1 MRIAVLRREK
11 CQPKKC
17 SQECLKYCPMVR
29 TGKETITFDDG
40 GKPIISEEL
49 CEGCGICIKKCPFG
63 AISIV
68 GLPEEL
74 KGSEIHRY
82 GKNGFVLYG
91 LPIPKEGRVVGIL
104 GQNGIGKST
113 AVKILSGVLKPNLG
127 RGDEEASWDEIVK
140 SFAGSELQ
148 AYFEKLRDGG
158 IKTAYKPQYVDA
170 IPKVFEGK
178 VRTLLERTD
187 ETGMLDDV
195 VKMLELENT
204 LNNDIRNVS
213 GGELQRVAVAACILR
228 DADFYFLDE
237 ITPYLD
243 IYQRVNVS
251 KVIKEFLAERRKAV
265 VVVEH
270 DLAILDMLADVI
282 HIVYGKPGTYGV
294 FTQPK
299 SVRVGINEYL
309 RGYLPQENV
318 RIRDKPI
325 EFEVRPPKERRERR
339 AVLTFKAFTKSY
351 DGRFSLHAYGGEFEH
366 GEVVGIVGRNAIG
379 KSTFIKVLAGVLKP
393 DGDELPLEE
402 GVKVSYK
409 PQYLRGDLET
419 TVHDLLSSIKPL
431 DAAEIH
437 EIIEPLGISELFE
450 LKVCELSGGELQS
463 VAIAACLLQDADI
476 YMLDEPSAHL
486 DVEQRVRATKVLRR
500 FAEKKEAV
508 MLVVDHDI
516 YMIDLLSDR
525 LLVFTGVPG
534 VRGEAR
540 GPFEMREGMNLFLK
554 DLGITFRRD
563 EASKRPRVNKLGSRL
578 DKEQKERGEY
588 YYASSEFQASL

>member
-29 TGKETITFDDG
+29 TGKETIVLDDG
-40 GKPIISEEL
+40 GKPVISEEL

-74 KGSEIHRY
+74 KGGEVHRY

-91 LPIPKEGRVVGIL
+91 LPIPKEGRVIGII

-127 RGDEEASWDEIVK
+127 KEKASWDEVVK

-148 AYFEKLRDGG
+148 AYFEKLRSDG
-158 IKTAYKPQYVDA
+158 IKAAYKPQYVDS
-170 IPKVFEGK
+170 IPKVFDGE
-178 VRTLLERTD
+178 VRTLLELTD
-187 ETGMLDDV
+187 EIGMLDDV
-195 VKMLELENT
+195 VKMLELEHT
-204 LNNDIRNVS
+204 LNNKIKSVS
-213 GGELQRVAVAACILR
+213 GGELQRIAVAACILR

-251 KVIKEFLAERRKAV
+251 KVITEFLAERRRAV

-270 DLAILDMLADVI
+270 DLAILDMLADVV
-282 HIVYGKPGTYGV
+282 HIVYGKPGAYGV

-325 EFEVRPPKERRERR
+325 EFEVRPPREHRERR
-339 AVLTFKAFTKSY
+339 TLLKFGAFTKSY
-351 DGRFSLHAYGGEFEH
+351 DGKFRLHTHGGELEH

-393 DGDELPLEE
+393 DPDPDGGETPLEE
-402 GVKVSYK
+402 NIKVSYK

-419 TVHDLLSSIKPL
+419 TVRELLSSIKPL
-431 DAAEIH
+431 DAAETF
-437 EIIEPLGISELFE
+437 EIVEPLGINELLE
-450 LKVCELSGGELQS
+450 LKVSELSGGELQS

-500 FAEKKEAV
+500 FAEKRETV

-525 LLVFTGVPG
+525 LLVFVGVPG
-534 VRGEAR
+534 AEGEAL
-540 GPFEMREGMNLFLK
+540 GPFEMRDGMNRFLK

-578 DKEQKERGEY
+578 DKEQKGRGEY
-588 YYASSEFQASL
+588 YYARLVNAL